1 MDHQKSPISLIF
13 GTLSL
18 GGCGGHPVRP
28 KLNSN
33 VKGQISKPNEC
44 TDNFKSN
51 LSCIFL
57 FVMAKLKKKH
67 FALGPPVVCNSK
79 PGKMSKP

>member
-1 MDHQKSPISLIF
+1 M
-13 GTLSL
+13 
-18 GGCGGHPVRP
+18 RP
-28 KLNSN
+28 KLKLKD
-33 VKGQISKPNEC
+33 KGQISKPNKC

-67 FALGPPVVCNSK
+67 FALGHRVEYD
-79 PGKMSKP
+79 